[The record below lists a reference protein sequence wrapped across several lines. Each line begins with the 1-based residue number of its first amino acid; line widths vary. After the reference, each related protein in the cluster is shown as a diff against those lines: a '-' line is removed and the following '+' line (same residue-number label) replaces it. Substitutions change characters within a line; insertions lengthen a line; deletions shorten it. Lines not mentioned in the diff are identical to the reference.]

1 MPKHRAI
8 TGFGPMSVTEISTG
22 ATTRTGSWKQFG
34 PVTGKQLAMMV
45 TWSGTS
51 AGQSVWLQ
59 AALTTNSTALRN
71 MIQRK
76 SSQKSLFAFGTSS
89 GPITHVRLKSTV
101 IKANGSVTAQITA
114 VV

>member
-8 TGFGPMSVTEISTG
+8 TGFGPMSITETSTG
-22 ATTRTGSWKQFG
+22 ATTRTGAWRQFG
-34 PVTGKQLAMMV
+34 PMTGKQISMMV

-59 AALTTNSTALRN
+59 AALSTLSTALRN

-76 SSQKSLFAFGTSS
+76 SSQKSAFAIGTSS
-89 GPITHVRLKSTV
+89 GPVTHVRLKSTV
-101 IKANGSVTAQITA
+101 IKANGSVTAQIIA